1 MLLGSPSHASFCSS
15 GQKTWA
21 ITPEFAVGE
30 LPSPGSRGTRA
41 SAEVER
47 VLQPRRLE
55 GWPPPPG
62 PSGTA
67 TSAEGCTT
75 PRGGGSSGAS
85 VGSFGSALKTRQEL
99 PRPRGPALGPGMSAW
114 KPGQCPLGARKI
126 NDTLGVGEGRSS
138 KAGLS
143 PPHWCL
149 GCWVRVL
156 GGTGSPKNGPGLTAF
171 SVLIGIYSWL
181 GEVVRI
187 LSDFLMLIL

>member
-1 MLLGSPSHASFCSS
+1 MAAASWSLGDGNKC
-15 GQKTWA
+15 
-21 ITPEFAVGE
+21 
-30 LPSPGSRGTRA
+30 RGLQN
-41 SAEVER
+41 SER
-47 VLQPRRLE
+47 RRQQ
-55 GWPPPPG
+55 
-62 PSGTA
+62 
-67 TSAEGCTT
+67 
-75 PRGGGSSGAS
+75 RS

-99 PRPRGPALGPGMSAW
+99 PRSRGPALGPGMSGW
-114 KPGQCPLGARKI
+114 KPGQCPSGAREI

-171 SVLIGIYSWL
+171 SCGNICSVLIGIYGWL